1 MQLIDQS
8 FNVLSV
14 PLNNKELSALRMRL
28 FLSLSTPFHQILNK
42 SGYYSFFYLSKILYR
57 IDIQQ
62 YESQL
67 FNEILCRFN
76 SIMTELKAKTERLN
90 PIIIL
95 VI

>member
-28 FLSLSTPFHQILNK
+28 FMSQSTPFHQILNK
-42 SGYYSFFYLSKILYR
+42 SGYYSIIYLSKILYR

-67 FNEILCRFN
+67 FNKILCRFN
-76 SIMTELKAKTERLN
+76 SIMTKLKAKTEKLN